1 MKDTGDIVDLPR
13 SGRPAQYLETFKLA
27 LTGFYCQT
35 QPFAHAGRWTLRWA
49 AVYLAAH
56 PERLKATPSK
66 STIHRILQENSLKPH
81 QSRYFLHI
89 TDPDF
94 FPKMEHLIN
103 LYTRAPENLYF
114 FDECPGIQ
122 ILKRLLPDLRTEE
135 MKNVLRSLST

>member
-1 MKDTGDIVDLPR
+1 MSDTGDIVDRPR
-13 SGRPAQYLETFKLA
+13 SGRPAMYPETCKLA

-35 QPFAHAGRWTLRWA
+35 QPFAHAGRWTFRWA

-56 PERLKATPSK
+56 PERLNATPSK

-103 LYTRAPENLYF
+103 LYAHPPQNLFF

-122 ILKRLLPDLRTEE
+122 ILRRLLPDLRKE
-135 MKNVLRSLST
+135 R